1 MMKYLSTVS
10 GAALLCT
17 VLTGSM
23 LSASANEKL
32 VELAKDPANWVMTGR
47 DYNAQNFSEMTT
59 INKENVKN
67 LRSAWSFST
76 GVLHGHEGT
85 PLVVDGMMYVHTP
98 FPNTTFALSLDEP
111 GKIVWQNKPRQDPT
125 ARAVA
130 CCDVVNR
137 GLAYWPGDDSVGPL
151 VFRTQLDGKIVA
163 MDAKTGVTR
172 WELENSD
179 IKVGS
184 TLTIAPYIMKD
195 IVVVGSSGAELGVR
209 GYVTGYNVKTGEQL
223 WRSYATGPDE
233 EVRLGANFN
242 DANPQYGQKG
252 LGTKTW
258 EGDAWKIGG
267 GTNWGWYAYDPD
279 VDLFYYGSGN
289 PAPWNETMR
298 PGDNKWTMTI
308 WGRDPDDGMAA
319 FGYQK
324 TPHDEW
330 DYAGV
335 NVMMLSEQEDKEG
348 KMRKLLTHP
357 DRNGIVYTLD
367 RTNGDLVSADKI
379 DDTVNWVTQVDLK
392 TGLPQRDPEFGT
404 RMDHTARDICPSAM
418 GYHNQGHD
426 SFDPARKLFYMGIN
440 HICMDWEPFML
451 PYRAG
456 QFFVGATLNMY
467 PGPKGDRQNY
477 LGLGQVKAYDAIKG
491 DFKWEVME
499 RFAAWGG
506 TLATAGGVMF
516 YGTLDGFIK
525 ARDSDTGELLW
536 KYKLPSG
543 VIGHPMTYE
552 HNGVQYV
559 AIYYGVGGWPGVG
572 LVFDLADPTAGL
584 GAVGAFKEL
593 ANYTQMGGGV
603 MVFSL
608 NGEGPYSD
616 LEKGEYQPTIGSPPP
631 ANKGNRAALETGQDP
646 S

>member
-1 MMKYLSTVS
+1 MSRLHSSVSALTVAAAMAATVS
-10 GAALLCT
+10 LAAMAPA
-17 VLTGSM
+17 V
-23 LSASANEKL
+23 ANDKL
-32 VELAKDPANWVMTGR
+32 VELSKNTDNWPMTGKN
-47 DYNAQNFSEMTT
+47 YNANNYSEANQVT
-59 INKENVKN
+59 KENVKQ
-67 LRSAWSFST
+67 LKAAWSFST
-76 GVLHGHEGT
+76 GVLSGHEGT
-85 PLVVDGMMYVHTP
+85 PLVVDGVMYIHAP
-98 FPNTTFALSLDEP
+98 FPNTTFAVALDEP
-111 GKIVWQNKPRQDPT
+111 GKILWQHKPKQNPT

-137 GLAYWPGDDSVGPL
+137 GLAYWPGNANVGPL
-151 VFRTQLDGKIVA
+151 IIKTQLDGNVVA
-163 MDAKTGVTR
+163 LKADTGEEY
-172 WELENSD
+172 WKLENSD

-184 TLTIAPYIMKD
+184 TLTIAPYVVKD
-195 IVVVGSSGAELGVR
+195 TVLIGSSGAELGVR
-209 GYVTGYNVKTGEQL
+209 GYVTAYDIATGAQK
-223 WRSYATGPDE
+223 WRAYATGPDGD
-233 EVRLGANFN
+233 VRLADDFN
-242 DANPQYGQKG
+242 SANPHYGQKG
-252 LGTKTW
+252 LGQATW
-258 EGDAWKIGG
+258 EGEAWKIGG

-279 VDLFYYGSGN
+279 TNLFYYGSGN

-308 WGRDPDDGMAA
+308 WGRDAETGMAK

-335 NVMMLSEQEDKEG
+335 NVMMLSEQQDKSG

-379 DDTVNWVTQVDLK
+379 DDTVNWVKQVDLK
-392 TGLPQRDPEFGT
+392 TGLPQRDPEYAT
-404 RMDHTARDICPSAM
+404 RMDHKGRDICPSAM

-426 SFDPARKLFYMGIN
+426 SYDPQRKSFFMGIN

-467 PGPKGDRQNY
+467 PGPKGDRQKY
-477 LGLGQVKAYDAIKG
+477 EGLGQVKAYDAINNRY
-491 DFKWEVME
+491 KWEVME

-506 TLATAGGVMF
+506 TLATAGGVVF

-536 KYKLPSG
+536 KFKLPSG
-543 VIGHPMTYE
+543 VIGHPMTYT
-552 HNGVQYV
+552 HNGTQYV

-572 LVFDLADPTAGL
+572 LVFDLNDPTAGL
-584 GAVGAFKEL
+584 GSVGAFKQL
-593 ANYTQMGGGV
+593 QHYTQMGGGV

-608 NGEGPYSD
+608 DGKGPYD
-616 LEKGEYQPTIGSPPP
+616 DPKVGEYSTEII
-631 ANKGNRAALETGQDP
+631 RA
-646 S
+646 SN

>member
-1 MMKYLSTVS
+1 MTRLFSSVS
-10 GAALLCT
+10 LCAVTLALAA
-17 VLTGSM
+17 GSAAVNTQA
-23 LSASANEKL
+23 LANDKL
-32 VELAKDPANWVMTGR
+32 VEIAKSDENWPMTGKNY
-47 DYNAQNFSEMTT
+47 DANNYSPQKQ
-59 INKENVKN
+59 INKTNVKQ
-67 LRSAWSFST
+67 LRAAWSFST
-76 GVLHGHEGT
+76 GVLSGHEGT
-85 PLVVDGMMYVHTP
+85 PLVVNNVMYIHSP
-98 FPNTTFALSLDEP
+98 YPNTTFAVGLDDP
-111 GKIVWQNKPRQDPT
+111 GHILWQHKPKQNPT

-137 GLAYWPGDDSVGPL
+137 GLAYWPGDGKTPPL
-151 VFRTQLDGKIVA
+151 ILKTQLDGHIVA
-163 MDAKTGVTR
+163 LNAETGAEF
-172 WELENSD
+172 WKLENSD

-184 TLTIAPYIMKD
+184 TLTIAPYVVKD
-195 IVVVGSSGAELGVR
+195 TVLVGSSGAELGVR
-209 GYVTGYNVKTGEQL
+209 GYVTAYDVKTGAQK
-223 WRSYATGPDE
+223 WRAYATGPDE
-233 EVRLGANFN
+233 QVKLADDFN
-242 DANPQYGQKG
+242 KANPQYGQKG
-252 LGTKTW
+252 LGTGTW

-267 GTNWGWYAYDPD
+267 GTNWGWYAFDPSTNMI
-279 VDLFYYGSGN
+279 YYGSGN

-308 WGRDPDDGMAA
+308 WGRDIDTGEAH

-335 NVMMLSEQEDKEG
+335 NVMMLSEQKDKTG

-367 RTNGDLVSADKI
+367 RTDGSLVSADKI
-379 DDTVNWVTQVDLK
+379 DDTVNWVKQVDLK
-392 TGLPQRDPEFGT
+392 TGLPQRDPEYAT
-404 RMDHTARDICPSAM
+404 RMDHKGRDICPSAM

-426 SFDPARKLFYMGIN
+426 SYDPERQSFFMGIN

-456 QFFVGATLNMY
+456 QFFVGATLWMY
-467 PGPKGDRQNY
+467 PGPKGNKQTY
-477 LGLGQVKAYDAIKG
+477 EGLGQVKAYDAINNKY
-491 DFKWEVME
+491 KWEVME

-536 KYKLPSG
+536 KFKLPSG
-543 VIGHPMTYE
+543 VIGHPMTYT
-552 HNGVQYV
+552 HKGVQYV

-572 LVFDLADPTAGL
+572 LVFDLNDPTAGL
-584 GAVGAFKEL
+584 GSVGAFKQL
-593 ANYTQMGGGV
+593 QNYTQMGGGV

-608 NGEGPYSD
+608 DGKSPYD
-616 LEKGEYQPTIGSPPP
+616 DPNLGEYSNEIIRSG
-631 ANKGNRAALETGQDP
+631 G
-646 S
+646 